1 MKFFRRNDRIK
12 QTTEKALGR
21 TKDAWFRPL
30 TRMFLHTRFDAE
42 TWGKLEEALISS
54 DVGVTTAIGII
65 ERLRTQFKNGQD
77 NSPLHSVK
85 NELNRLL
92 GDPNEK
98 IEEVLVNGLDENRPL
113 VILMVGVN
121 GGGKTTSVAKLANM
135 YKQLGKKILLGAA
148 DTFRAAATDQL
159 QVWANRLEVD
169 LVANQKGGD
178 PGAIVFDSVRAGI
191 SRKADVVIIDTAG
204 RLHTKNNLMDEL
216 IKINKILDR
225 EEFNCPRATI
235 LVLDATTGQNG
246 LSQAEHFS
254 TSIHCDGIFLA
265 KLDGSAKGGFVFG
278 IRESLD
284 LPIMFVGTGENLEDM
299 SVFEPKAFVEALL
312 S

>member
-1 MKFFRRNDRIK
+1 MKFFHRNERTK
-12 QTTEKALGR
+12 QTTEKALRR
-21 TKDAWFRPL
+21 TKDAWFKPL
-30 TRMFLHTRFDAE
+30 TRIFLNNRFDDAAWN
-42 TWGKLEEALISS
+42 TLEEALISS
-54 DVGVTTAIGII
+54 DIGVTTAMDII
-65 ERLRTQFKNGQD
+65 ERLKTQFKSSHD
-77 NSPLHSVK
+77 NSPFLSVK

-92 GDPNEK
+92 ENPNGPIETVLGDNLSGPK
-98 IEEVLVNGLDENRPL
+98 PL

-135 YKQLGKKILLGAA
+135 YKQLGKKVLLGGA
-148 DTFRAAATDQL
+148 DTFRAAAAEQL
-159 QVWANRLEVD
+159 QVWADRLDVD
-169 LVANQKGGD
+169 LVSNETGGD
-178 PGAIVFDSVRAGI
+178 PGAIAFDSIRAGI

-216 IKINKILDR
+216 SKINKILDR
-225 EEFNCPRATI
+225 DEFSCPRATI

-246 LSQAEHFS
+246 LSQAEYFS

-278 IRESLD
+278 IKEKLN
-284 LPIMFVGTGENLEDM
+284 LPIMFVGTGENVEDM
-299 SVFEPKAFVEALL
+299 SVFEPKTFVEALL

>member
-30 TRMFLHTRFDAE
+30 TRMFLNNRFDDE
-42 TWGKLEEALISS
+42 TWTKLEETLISS

-98 IEEVLVNGLDENRPL
+98 IETVLEDSLDGARPL

-135 YKQLGKKILLGAA
+135 YKQLGKKVLLGGA
-148 DTFRAAATDQL
+148 DTFRAAAADQL
-159 QVWANRLEVD
+159 QVWADRLEVD
-169 LVANQKGGD
+169 LVSNQKGGD
-178 PGAIVFDSVRAGI
+178 PGAIAFDSIRAGI

-225 EEFNCPRATI
+225 EDFNCPRATI

-278 IRESLD
+278 IREKLN